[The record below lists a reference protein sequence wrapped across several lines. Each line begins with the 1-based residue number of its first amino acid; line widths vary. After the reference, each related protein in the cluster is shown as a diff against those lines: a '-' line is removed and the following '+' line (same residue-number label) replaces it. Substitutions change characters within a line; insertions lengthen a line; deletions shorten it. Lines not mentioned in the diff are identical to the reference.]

1 VFTRLKTFFSSLIGE
16 GPDNGQGLS
25 DEEILAEF
33 KKRYHNFRL
42 LLTANKKTL
51 AIMSEME
58 QALRGKFV
66 FGMAFVRSQ
75 ATAVSVN
82 VFRIVKHLS
91 EIAPGKYDLLF
102 DRLKDIQA
110 QIAAV
115 LDRQPQTM
123 ATELVLP
130 LEAVGRE
137 MADQVGSK
145 MANLGDIMTRVGLPV
160 PAGFAITSLAYSRF
174 MQDTGLQDEVN
185 RLIQAVGAD
194 DHATLLPLCSQI
206 QQMILAAEVPADVA
220 QAIRDAYA
228 TLECKTVPRV
238 RVSLRSSALGED
250 ALGQSFAGQ
259 FRSVLGV
266 APEELIITYKEIVA
280 SKYSPQAVTYRLA
293 KGIPDEDVAM
303 CVGCMAMISARSGG
317 VAYSRNPL
325 AIRDDEVFVHSAWGL
340 AKTVVDG
347 AVASDLYVIRR
358 GNPPKLT
365 ESRVS
370 RKDRIYLCDP
380 VAGVC
385 RQEEAGPLADQ
396 PSLSDEEAL
405 RLGEITIALDKSYG
419 EPLDI
424 EWAMDEARNI
434 FLLQCRPLKQ
444 MEMGKTARPEGQF
457 GKPLMSG
464 GVIGSP
470 GVAAGTLH
478 RVARDMDMLTFP
490 EGGVLLCSEAAPR
503 WATLLSKAS
512 ALVCE
517 RGSSAGHLANVARE
531 FGVPALMGLDGAV
544 SALSAMVGKGE
555 VTVDADGLAVYSGRV
570 EGLLALAP
578 PPQDPQAHES
588 PMHAILREVLDIVA
602 PLNLLDPGAK
612 EFAPENCLT
621 LHDITRFSHEKS
633 VVEMF
638 RFGQDFHF
646 SKRASKQLKYRVP
659 MKWFFVNLDDGFTH
673 DIKGKYVTMEE
684 IACDPVHALWEGF
697 VAVEWAGPPPVDAA
711 GFMHIVAHSTVNRN
725 IAAGGDSE
733 YAQGNYFM
741 ISKHYM
747 CLSSRFGY
755 HFCTVEALV
764 DERENEN
771 YVSFQL
777 KGGAAEQDRRVRRA
791 RFTGEIL
798 ESYNFRVEMQGDEM
812 RAVYAKG
819 PMDVMLDRLRVIGY
833 LLMHTRQLDMVMTN
847 EALVNHY
854 RQRFDTEIGDIL
866 RESGEKHMSQVMREM
881 A

>member
-1 VFTRLKTFFSSLIGE
+1 VFTRLKTFFSSLIGSGE
-16 GPDNGQGLS
+16 DLRHGLS
-25 DEEILAEF
+25 DKEILAEF

-58 QALRGKFV
+58 QALRGQFI
-66 FGMAFVRSQ
+66 FGMSFVRSQ
-75 ATAVSVN
+75 ATAASVN

-91 EIAPGKYDLLF
+91 EIAPSKYDVLF
-102 DRLKDIQA
+102 DRLKDIQS
-110 QIAAV
+110 QIGAV
-115 LDRQPQTM
+115 LDRQPQTV
-123 ATELVLP
+123 ATELILP
-130 LEAVGRE
+130 LEDVGRE
-137 MADQVGSK
+137 KADQVGSK
-145 MANLGDIMTRVGLPV
+145 MANLGDIMTRLNLPV
-160 PAGFAITSLAYSRF
+160 PAGFAVTSLAYSRF
-174 MQDTGLQDEVN
+174 MEDTGLLEEVN
-185 RLIQAVGAD
+185 RMIQAVGAD

-206 QQMILAAEVPADVA
+206 QQMIVNAELPQSVADA
-220 QAIRDAYA
+220 LIEAYKK
-228 TLECKTVPRV
+228 LEAKTMPGV

-259 FRSVLGV
+259 FRSVLNV
-266 APEELIITYKEIVA
+266 SAEELLITYKEIVA

-303 CVGCMAMISARSGG
+303 CVGCMAMIHARAGG
-317 VAYSRNPL
+317 VIYSRNPL
-325 AIRDDEVFVHSAWGL
+325 SIRDDEVFIHSSWGL

-347 AVASDLYVIRR
+347 AVASDLFVIKR
-358 GNPPKLT
+358 GSPPKLV
-365 ESRVS
+365 ESHIS
-370 RKDRIYLCDP
+370 IKDRIYKCDDI
-380 VAGVC
+380 AGVC
-385 RQEEAGPLADQ
+385 RQEEAGPLAGQ
-396 PSLSDEEAL
+396 PSLTEEEAL
-405 RLGEITIALDKSYG
+405 RLGEVAITLDKAYA

-424 EWAMDEARNI
+424 EWAMDEDRRI

-444 MEMGKTARPEGQF
+444 METGGAKRPEGQF
-457 GKPLMSG
+457 GKPLLSG
-464 GVIGSP
+464 GVTGSP
-470 GVAAGTLH
+470 GVAAGKLH
-478 RVARDMDMLTFP
+478 LVRRDMDMLTFP
-490 EGGVLLCSEAAPR
+490 DGGVLLCAEALPR

-512 ALVCE
+512 AVVAE
-517 RGSSAGHLANVARE
+517 RGSSAGHLSNVARE
-531 FGVPALMGLDGAV
+531 FGVPALMGVEGAV
-544 SALSAMVGKGE
+544 AALSGKPE
-555 VTVDADGLAVYSGRV
+555 VTVDADGLAVYSGRI

-578 PPQDPQAHES
+578 PKEEHHNLLS
-588 PMHAILREVLDIVA
+588 PMHAILRDVLDLVA
-602 PLNLLDPGAK
+602 PLNLLDPGSQD
-612 EFAPENCLT
+612 FIPENCKT

-638 RFGQDFHF
+638 RFGQDFQF

-673 DIKGKYVTMEE
+673 EVKGKYVTMGD

-697 VAVEWAGPPPVDAA
+697 VAVPWEGPPPVDAA
-711 GFMHIVAHSTVNRN
+711 GLLHIVAHSTVNRN
-725 IAAGGDSE
+725 IAHVDEE

-777 KGGAAEQDRRVRRA
+777 KGGAAEQDRRARRA
-791 RFTGEIL
+791 RFVAEVL
-798 ESYNFRVEMQGDEM
+798 ENYNFRVERQGDEM

-847 EALVNHY
+847 ESLVAHY
-854 RQRFDTEIGDIL
+854 RQRFDDEIGNIL
-866 RESGEKHMSQVMREM
+866 REAGEKHMGEVMREM

>member
-1 VFTRLKTFFSSLIGE
+1 MFTRLKTFFSSLVGE
-16 GPDNGQGLS
+16 DGRGKGMS

-51 AIMSEME
+51 GIMSEME
-58 QALRGKFV
+58 QALRGQFV
-66 FGMAFVRSQ
+66 FGMSFVRSQ

-102 DRLKDIQA
+102 ERLKDIQA

-115 LDRQPQTM
+115 LDRQPRSEAM
-123 ATELVLP
+123 ELTLP

-145 MANLGDIMTRVGLPV
+145 MANLGDIMIRLSLPV
-160 PAGFAITSLAYSRF
+160 PAGFAITSLAYYRF
-174 MQDTGLQDEVN
+174 MNDTGLQDEIN

-194 DHATLLPLCSQI
+194 DQAKLLPLCSQI
-206 QQMILAAEVPADVA
+206 QQMIVSAELPESVA
-220 QAIRDAYA
+220 QAITRAYKE
-228 TLECKTVPRV
+228 LEAKTMPAV

-266 APEELIITYKEIVA
+266 SPEDLLITYKEIVA

-293 KGIPDEDVAM
+293 KGIPSEDVAM
-303 CVGCMAMISARSGG
+303 CVGCMAMVHARSGG

-325 AIRDDEVFVHSAWGL
+325 SIRDDEVFIHSAWGL

-347 AVASDLYVIRR
+347 AVASDLFVVRR
-358 GNPPKLT
+358 GDPPTLT
-365 ESRVS
+365 ESRIS
-370 RKDRIYLCDP
+370 RKDRLFTCDP

-385 RQEEAGPLADQ
+385 RSEEAGPLASQ
-396 PSLSDEEAL
+396 PSLTDEEAL
-405 RLGEITIALDKSYG
+405 ELARIAIALDQSYG

-424 EWAMDEARNI
+424 EWAMDEARQI
-434 FLLQCRPLKQ
+434 FLLQCRPLAQ
-444 MEMGKTARPEGQF
+444 MESGRAPRPVSQF
-457 GKPLMSG
+457 GQPLMAG
-464 GVIGSP
+464 GVTGSP
-470 GVAAGTLH
+470 GVAAGKAH
-478 RVARDMDMLTFP
+478 AVRRDLDMLTFP
-490 EGGVLLCSEAAPR
+490 EGGVLVCSEALPR
-503 WATLLSKAS
+503 WATLLGKAS
-512 ALVCE
+512 AVVSE

-531 FGVPALMGLDGAV
+531 FGVPAIMGLDGAL
-544 SALSAMVGKGE
+544 SALADAGE
-555 VTVDADGLAVYSGRV
+555 VTVDADGLGIYAGRV
-570 EGLLALAP
+570 EALLALAP
-578 PPQDPQAHES
+578 PKETNQAPQS
-588 PMHAILREVLDIVA
+588 PVHAILREVLDIVA
-602 PLNLLDPGAK
+602 PLNLLDPAAQ
-612 EFAPENCLT
+612 EFAPEYCRT

-673 DIKGKYVTMEE
+673 DIKGKYVTMED
-684 IACDPVHALWEGF
+684 IACDPVHSLWEGF
-697 VAVEWAGPPPVDAA
+697 VAVPWAGPPPVDAA

-777 KGGAAEQDRRVRRA
+777 KGGAAELDRRMRRVR
-791 RFTGEIL
+791 FVSEVL
-798 ESYNFRVEMQGDEM
+798 ENYSFQVEMQGDEM

-847 EALVNHY
+847 DALVNHY
-854 RQRFDTEIGDIL
+854 RQRFSNEIGVLL
-866 RESGEKHMSQVMREM
+866 RESGEKHMTEVMREM